1 MIPVF
6 ILAIEDETRR
16 SQYADAYNELSQQ
29 LMAAASFVL
38 YGKANIE
45 EDEQTE
51 AEDIVQEAFRYV
63 LEKDNL
69 PNDPNEAK
77 ALLMTITKHMA
88 VDALR
93 KNKHMADEEP
103 TEIQLGY
110 VMPENSSELSLVID
124 SLPDIYKEV
133 LILYYEYG
141 YKAKEIAEL
150 LDLNT
155 STVFKRLD
163 RARDLAKE
171 QYLNDRCQTGNS
183 KKN

>member
-16 SQYADAYNELSQQ
+16 SQYAYAYTELSQQ
-29 LMAAASFVL
+29 LLAVASFVL
-38 YGKANIE
+38 YGKTSMKEN
-45 EDEQTE
+45 EQTE
-51 AEDIVQEAFRYV
+51 AEDIVHEAFRYV

-69 PNDPNEAK
+69 PDDLNKAK
-77 ALLMTITKHMA
+77 ALLITITKHMA
-88 VDALR
+88 VDTLR
-93 KNKHMADEEP
+93 KKKKLVDEEP

-110 VMPENSSELSLVID
+110 IMPENSSDLSLIVD

-141 YKAKEIAEL
+141 YKAKEIADL
-150 LDLNT
+150 LGLNLNT
-155 STVFKRLD
+155 VYKRLD

-171 QYLNDRCQTGNS
+171 HFLNG
-183 KKN
+183 K

>member
-16 SQYADAYNELSQQ
+16 SQYAYAYTELSQQ
-29 LMAAASFVL
+29 LLAVASLVMF
-38 YGKANIE
+38 GKPGIREN
-45 EDEQTE
+45 EQTE
-51 AEDIVQEAFRYV
+51 AEDVVQEAFRYV

-69 PNDPNEAK
+69 PDDLNKAK
-77 ALLMTITKHMA
+77 ALLITITKHMA

-93 KNKHMADEEP
+93 KKKHLTDEEP
-103 TEIQLGY
+103 TEVQLGY
-110 VMPENSSELSLVID
+110 IMPENSSDLSLIVD

-150 LDLNT
+150 LGININT
-155 STVFKRLD
+155 VYKRLD
-163 RARDLAKE
+163 RARDMAKE
-171 QYLNDRCQTGNS
+171 QLLNG
-183 KKN
+183 K